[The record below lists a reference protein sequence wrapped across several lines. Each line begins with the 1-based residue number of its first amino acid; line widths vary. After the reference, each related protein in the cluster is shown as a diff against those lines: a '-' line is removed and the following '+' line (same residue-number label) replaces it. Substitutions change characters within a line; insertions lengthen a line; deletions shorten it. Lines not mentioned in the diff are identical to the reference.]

1 MKPHAGTP
9 APKGAAAHNT
19 AVTIILAIGFLSLV
33 LLLSYVF
40 INATS
45 K

>member
-1 MKPHAGTP
+1 MKPEAGTH
-9 APKGAAAHNT
+9 APKGAAVHNT
-19 AVTIILAIGFLSLV
+19 AVTIVLAVAFLSLV
-33 LLLSYVF
+33 LFLSYVF